1 MATVVGVF
9 SKREQAE
16 EAVRALENEG
26 FSEKEISIA
35 AKDDRAERQGGRGR
49 GEQGYGFEV
58 GNMAGENVAD
68 GATWGGAI
76 GGAAGLLASA
86 GALAIPGI
94 GPILAAG
101 PLAATLSGAVAG
113 GVAGGLIDMGI
124 PENEGRRYEQ
134 DVKEGK
140 VLCMVQAD
148 AEQARRAE
156 SILKSQGAD
165 EVKVHGG

>member
-9 SKREQAE
+9 ARREQAE
-16 EAVRALENEG
+16 EAIQALKKEG
-26 FSEKEISIA
+26 FGESEISIA
-35 AKDDRAERQGGRGR
+35 VKDDRREGQQGGGRGR
-49 GEQGYGFEV
+49 DFGFEV
-58 GNMAGENVAD
+58 GDMADENMAD

-113 GVAGGLIDMGI
+113 GVAGGLLDMGI
-124 PENEGRRYEQ
+124 PENEGKRYEQ

-140 VLCMVQAD
+140 ALCLVKADGDQAG
-148 AEQARRAE
+148 RVE
-156 SILKSQGAD
+156 SILKNCGAD
-165 EVKVHGG
+165 EVKVHG

>member
-9 SKREQAE
+9 ARREQAE
-16 EAVRALENEG
+16 EAVRALKKEG
-26 FSEKEISIA
+26 FGESEISIA
-35 AKDDRAERQGGRGR
+35 VKDDRREGRGDAGGQR
-49 GEQGYGFEV
+49 DFGFET
-58 GNMAGENVAD
+58 GGMAGENVAD

-113 GVAGGLIDMGI
+113 GVAGGLLDMGI
-124 PENEGRRYEQ
+124 PENEGKRYEQ
-134 DVKEGK
+134 EVKEGK
-140 VLCMVQAD
+140 VLCLVKAEDDQAG
-148 AEQARRAE
+148 RVE
-156 SILKSQGAD
+156 SILSGHGAD
-165 EVKVHGG
+165 EVKIHG

>member
-16 EAVRALENEG
+16 EAVRALKNEG
-26 FSEKEISIA
+26 FSEEEISIA
-35 AKDDRAERQGGRGR
+35 AKDDRGGESQESGQGN
-49 GEQGYGFEV
+49 QGFGFEV
-58 GNMAGENVAD
+58 GNMANEDMTD
-68 GATWGGAI
+68 GASWGGAI

-113 GVAGGLIDMGI
+113 GVAGGLLDMGI
-124 PENEGRRYEQ
+124 PETEGKRYEQ
-134 DVKEGK
+134 EVKEGK
-140 VLCMVQAD
+140 ALCLVKAEENQAS
-148 AEQARRAE
+148 RVE
-156 SILKSQGAD
+156 SIFRDQGAD
-165 EVKVHGG
+165 EVKIHS